1 MAWIIFQSAL
11 QLLCKLLTCEQSM
24 SFCLAI
30 LSKRLILQLQ
40 SLVSAE
46 GAKDARDASES
57 ELRKSRINLFCLQK
71 IEFNFHNVCTGKWLV
86 T

>member
-1 MAWIIFQSAL
+1 MRTIDVVLFGNPIQ
-11 QLLCKLLTCEQSM
+11 
-24 SFCLAI
+24 AI
-30 LSKRLILQLQ
+30 DSTIAT

-57 ELRKSRINLFCLQK
+57 ELRKSRINLFSLQK
-71 IEFNFHNVCTGKWLV
+71 IEFNLHNVCAGKWFV